1 VNISHFLVP
10 TAHIGPGSPGTGFG
24 TQDAEVTQAE
34 EFAEAKQGVGD
45 QTKNSGPSVKN
56 GAAMLPPEI
65 DMSEEQEQ
73 RLIQYTLT
81 QLQQAE
87 SERWDYI
94 SNFARWKRKYRTKFP
109 EFPKDWPLANSSQIT
124 IPIIRTAVQTATARV
139 YQTIMAAIPMA
150 SVRSKNPDYQDFAT
164 DYEEFLEL
172 YGTERL
178 DLENV
183 MDTVTTECIKLGT
196 SIVEV
201 TTKRDKRGVMSYD
214 PLTRRYEYTLK
225 ELYNGPIVHHIPIED
240 FWCRLGFQEIKEMPW
255 CGKEVRL
262 SWSTIKDMA
271 LAGDLD
277 ATKIDKLWRRPK
289 NPGSENEALKEAQE
303 LEDTEPYD
311 WQEYTLFE
319 LSMRWDALGK
329 GVDQELLVYF
339 HRESRTFL
347 RKKFNTFRNNRRPW
361 IKFVYLRVEHR
372 FFGEGMAEIL
382 EHLQEEIST
391 IHNQRIDNAT
401 VANLQII
408 LVKKLIRGLSP
419 GDRLWSGKIVKA
431 DQEDVGLL
439 RLGEVYPSTV
449 NNEQIAKSY
458 AQEISGI
465 GATATGQAQP
475 VTRTTATSQLSLL
488 EELNRRFYKPV
499 KSIRKS
505 AREILVHCTDL
516 FVDYGTAGLAA
527 DWLGDE
533 RGLRI
538 EETLK
543 DPRVFMPGNAIVTI
557 QATSTTVN
565 REVEFQSAIAVMNL
579 VVQTGTQMLQL
590 AQQFNQ
596 DPKALGSLAYALVDA
611 IKGPWK
617 KVMQYSD
624 ASNVDEAIAVLA
636 VLQRILPAPEDMG
649 GLAGAEA
656 NANAQIAAGSGG
668 TAGGSGQRGDGPEPS
683 PNEGISRME
692 ALLRQAGEA
701 NGRGNGVGARR
712 RGAR

>member
-1 VNISHFLVP
+1 MNIARMLVP
-10 TAHIGPGSPGTGFG
+10 TQHIGPGGPGTPFG
-24 TQDAEVTQAE
+24 TQDAELVE
-34 EFAEAKQGVGD
+34 KKEFYKIEGD
-45 QTKNSGPSVKN
+45 QVKAK
-56 GAAMLPPEI
+56 AAEMLPPEI
-65 DMSEEQEQ
+65 NMSEDQEN
-73 RLIQYTLT
+73 RLIQYTLAE
-81 QLQQAE
+81 LASAE
-87 SERWDYI
+87 SERYEFI
-94 SNFARWKRKYRTKFP
+94 SAFARWKRKYRTKFP
-109 EFPKDWPLANSSQIT
+109 EFPKDWPLAHSSQIT

-139 YQTIMAAIPMA
+139 YQTIMAAIPMV
-150 SVRSKNPDYQDFAT
+150 SVRSKNPAYQDFAA

-172 YGTERL
+172 YNTERI
-178 DLENV
+178 DMENV
-183 MDTVTTECIKLGT
+183 MDTVTTECIKMGT
-196 SIVEV
+196 AVVEV
-201 TTKRDKRGVMSYD
+201 TTRRDKRAVMKYD
-214 PLTRRYEYTLK
+214 PLTRQYTREVK
-225 ELYNGPIVHHIPIED
+225 ELYNGPIVYHLPIED
-240 FWCRLGFQEIKEMPW
+240 FWCRVGFQEIKDMPW
-255 CGKEVRL
+255 CGKEIRV

-271 LAGDLD
+271 LAGDVD
-277 ATKIDKLWRRPK
+277 PDKIDRIWKRPQ
-289 NPGSENEALKEAQE
+289 STAAVANEALVEEQKI
-303 LEDTEPYD
+303 EDREPFD
-311 WQEYTLFE
+311 WQEYSLFE
-319 LSMRWDALGK
+319 LSMRWDMDGD
-329 GVDQELLVYF
+329 GYDEEIMVYF
-339 HRESRTFL
+339 HRDSRTFL

-361 IKFVYLRVEHR
+361 IVFRYLRVEHR
-372 FFGEGMAEIL
+372 LYGEGMCEIL

-439 RLGEVYPSTV
+439 RLGEIYPSTV
-449 NNEQIAKSY
+449 NNEQIAKGY

-505 AREILVHCTDL
+505 AREMAIHCSDL

-533 RGLRI
+533 RGMRI

-543 DPRVFMPGNAIVTI
+543 DPRVFMPGNAIVTMA
-557 QATSTTVN
+557 ATSTTVN

-596 DPKALGSLAYALVDA
+596 DPRALGSLANALVDA

-649 GLAGAEA
+649 GMAAADAQAAAET
-656 NANAQIAAGSGG
+656 AAGSGG
-668 TAGGSGQRGDGPEPS
+668 SAGGSSQPGAGGQAPGD
-683 PNEGISRME
+683 EGNSRME
-692 ALLRQAGEA
+692 ALLRQAGA
-701 NGRGNGVGARR
+701 PNGRSNGVAARR
-712 RGAR
+712 RNAR